1 VKKCSACAKDL
12 PDTAMHC
19 VFCGAKQA
27 PQPAQ
32 ANPQAKTVMGYA
44 AADLLKHMGSP
55 GAAPAQQ
62 QPAPQAAPPPAAAR
76 PPQGFPPPQQPQGFP
91 PPQQPPGGSG
101 GFAPPQSGPPQGFP
115 PAQQPQGFPPPQG
128 MPPAA
133 QGGQF
138 GGSASTAATM
148 FMQSA
153 PQIPQQP
160 AAGPPPQQQPQGF
173 PPPQQPG
180 GSGGFGP
187 PPGGPPPGQGFGP
200 PPGQQGFGPPPGGPP
215 PGQGFGPPPGQQGFG
230 PPPGQQGFGPPPGQQ
245 GFGPP
250 PGQQGFGPPPGQQ
263 GFGPP
268 PGQQGYPPPGQQGYG
283 PPPGGPGM
291 AGYNPM
297 PAGQQPPFLASQT
310 AARMGRPTEPYNDI
324 MKLVLIGFGAALLA
338 YFVVPAS
345 TSPMGFQW
353 DLIIHGGGKMI
364 MLPLFIVA
372 AGILG
377 LVFGLMPLA
386 PVARGGLAALL
397 GLVPLVL
404 LATVVSS
411 FNWQALALL
420 VGGVLLVGGLLL
432 RHEYTSD
439 PLPRIFTIVGA
450 VAVMLPYIVPH
461 FVLGDVFEALFKSF
475 GHPGDL
481 LKVLQVAGPVILAVI
496 AIVVAVIPGPATGGA
511 KGVAWAYLLWPALLF
526 YGMLIDVGHIG
537 DVIKASPGPALL
549 GWVPATSY
557 MAFAGYGFAVLFG
570 KQLEMSR

>member
-1 VKKCSACAKDL
+1 MKKCSACAKDL

-27 PQPAQ
+27 PAPAQ

-55 GAAPAQQ
+55 GSQPGSAPAQ

-91 PPQQPPGGSG
+91 PAQQPPGGSG
-101 GFAPPQSGPPQGFP
+101 GFAAPPQQPPPQGFP
-115 PAQQPQGFPPPQG
+115 PAQPPQGFQPPQG

-148 FMQSA
+148 FMQPA

-160 AAGPPPQQQPQGF
+160 AAAPPPQQAPQGF
-173 PPPQQPG
+173 PPAQQPPG

-187 PPGGPPPGQGFGP
+187 PQGGPPPGQGFGP
-200 PPGQQGFGPPPGGPP
+200 PPGQQGFGPPPGG
-215 PGQGFGPPPGQQGFG
+215 GPPPGQQGFG

-250 PGQQGFGPPPGQQ
+250 PGQQGFGPPPG
-263 GFGPP
+263 G
-268 PGQQGYPPPGQQGYG
+268 
-283 PPPGGPGM
+283 GM

-310 AARMGRPTEPYNDI
+310 AARMGRPTEPYNDM
-324 MKLVLIGFGAALLA
+324 MKLVLLAFGAALLIF
-338 YFVVPAS
+338 FVVPVS

-353 DLIIHGGGKMI
+353 DAIIHGGGKAI
-364 MLPLFIVA
+364 LVPLFVVA
-372 AGILG
+372 AGVLG

-386 PVARGGLAALL
+386 PVARGGLAVLL
-397 GLVPLVL
+397 GVVPLVL
-404 LATVVSS
+404 LATVVGG
-411 FNWQALALL
+411 FNWQALVILI
-420 VGGVLLVGGLLL
+420 GGVLVVGGLLL

-450 VAVMLPYIVPH
+450 IGVILPFVVPD
-461 FVLGDVFEALFKSF
+461 FTLIDVFKALFQAF
-475 GHPGDL
+475 GHPAALIEVLHVTMPL
-481 LKVLQVAGPVILAVI
+481 LLAIV
-496 AIVVAVIPGPATGGA
+496 AIVVSVIPGPATAGA
-511 KGVAWAYLLWPALLF
+511 KSVAWAFLLWPALFF
-526 YGMLIDVGHIG
+526 YGRLIDVGHIG
-537 DVIKASPGPALL
+537 DVIKAAPGPSLL
-549 GWVPATSY
+549 GWVPPTAY
-557 MAFAGYGFAVLFG
+557 MVFASYGFAVLFG
-570 KQLEMSR
+570 KQLEMSK